1 MYRAAIERQ
10 PQRQKDR
17 WVQELIARRKQIGE
31 PVFEVIKRVFGF
43 RRRRFWG
50 LEKVRAEWYGV
61 CLAFNLRKLYR
72 MWLEGRWQL
81 A

>member
-1 MYRAAIERQ
+1 MVRRQ
-10 PQRQKDR
+10 QT
-17 WVQELIARRKQIGE
+17 VE
-31 PVFEVIKRVFGF
+31 PVFGF
-43 RRRRFWG
+43 CRWRFRG
-50 LEKVRAEWYGV
+50 LEKVRAEWYWV

>member
-1 MYRAAIERQ
+1 
-10 PQRQKDR
+10 
-17 WVQELIARRKQIGE
+17 
-31 PVFEVIKRVFGF
+31 VIKRVFGF
-43 RRRRFWG
+43 RRWRFWG